1 MDETR
6 LEEIIKVNIRSR
18 NMATANLPPPPSGIV
33 LSLVSALSQT
43 ENHELHV
50 QAIRH
55 RDESLSASSD
65 SYGNLCLQLGLLLVG
80 SDQPQQ
86 LVQRI
91 DPSQMELWRQTDRST
106 SLRLRCDPNQ
116 WIPFG
121 QMAGLILKNAL
132 LRPPIPQNNRPM
144 ILEEP
149 VANHVKETLL
159 YGLSLQHVELRNV
172 ISSIIASSSVSPD
185 GIQPYLHISQWPQLM
200 PTLLKNLQ
208 PNTTDIHALEGSLSA
223 IRKIMEDG
231 PQEIPTHH
239 LDSLVPLL
247 LQLLGSPQESS
258 KVAALQSLV
267 ACLATGLLPSAL
279 LIQFSDYLQGLSQ
292 LATDPSVQVRKWVCR
307 SINTLLEHH
316 TQYLAPQLPSICH
329 FMLQSTTSA
338 HQQLNDDTVAMEA
351 CEFWLLFA
359 TLDESVL
366 TTEMMNVVEGM
377 LPQLIPVL
385 LNNMVYSEDQRIDL
399 IANNEMDMEDHQHHQ
414 GLKPV
419 FHRSKRKHD
428 VTENVGGHMDEEDND
443 GEDDDDDDDF
453 DEDDNEW
460 TLRKYAGASLDSLAN
475 LYGAQSI
482 LPPLLPALQQGLSS
496 MDPWIQEAS
505 ILALGAIAEGCRE
518 EMNEHMVNLYPYL
531 MNLLATPE
539 TPQYLPQV
547 KSICAWTVGRYASW
561 AVEQVQNGVQ
571 GHLLAQMTDVFL
583 QRLQDRNRKVQ
594 IACGS
599 ALGVLMETAGDL
611 MAPYLEHIYPALVS
625 AMHRYQG
632 RSLIIIFDTLGIM
645 ADFCGPVIG
654 ERDLPAQYVP
664 PMLQLLNVLLRNDP
678 TDRTLLPLMESLA
691 SIALA
696 CGLNYQP
703 YALETFDNAM
713 GMIEQMQLILATTDT
728 AAEEDADPMICAIDL
743 LDGLCEGLGVNFV
756 ALVSSSTRYSQHFTS
771 VLHALCKHDSL
782 GVRMSALA
790 LLGDLARNAP
800 SLIEPALPE
809 LVQEA
814 LANVEPHMH
823 SVESSLCNNAVWAI
837 GEICV
842 QCGKNPL
849 PLQPFAPILMQKL
862 IALLMGNGTD
872 HLTGVPG
879 LAENAAACVGR
890 LANVDPAL
898 VAPELPRFLLGW
910 CDGMA
915 KIVDP
920 TERRDAFN
928 GFCNAIYAN
937 PQAIHQVATNPADA
951 ISSILFALVSWHVPS
966 ETDAE
971 EAENFLMGDYKGF
984 QPFPPTEGELQAR
997 LSRLIVDIHTSV
1009 GEDVWKRVETQL
1021 PVNVRRLLR
1030 ETYQLQ

>member
-1 MDETR
+1 MYSSESQ
-6 LEEIIKVNIRSR
+6 LEEIIKSR
-18 NMATANLPPPPSGIV
+18 IQIDLTMATNLPPPPNGQV

-43 ENHELHV
+43 ENHDLHV

-55 RDESLSASSD
+55 RDESLSASSE
-65 SYGNLCLQLGLLLVG
+65 SYGNLCLQLGFLLVG

-91 DPSQMELWRQTDRST
+91 DPSQLELWRQTDINT
-106 SLRLRCDPNQ
+106 VLRLQGDLNM

-144 ILEEP
+144 ILEEEIS
-149 VANHVKETLL
+149 NHVKDTLL
-159 YGLSLQHVELRNV
+159 YGLSLQNVELRNV

-185 GIQPYLHISQWPQLM
+185 GIQPYLHIGQWSQLM
-200 PTLLKNLQ
+200 PTLLHNLQ
-208 PNTTDIHALEGSLSA
+208 PNNSNPHAVKGALST
-223 IRKIMEDG
+223 IRKMMEDG
-231 PQEIPTHH
+231 PDEIPTHH

-247 LQLLGSPQESS
+247 LHLFASPEESS

-267 ACLATGLLPSAL
+267 ACLSYGLLPSAL

-292 LATDPSVQVRKWVCR
+292 LASDPSSQVRKWVCR

-316 TQYLAPQLPSICH
+316 TQYLAPQLPSICQ
-329 FMLQSTTSA
+329 FMLQSTILSNHHHH
-338 HQQLNDDTVAMEA
+338 HQAPLTMSNNEEVAMEA

-359 TLDESVL
+359 TLDEHVL
-366 TTEMMNVVEGM
+366 TSEMMEVVERT
-377 LPQLIPVL
+377 LSQLIPVL
-385 LNNMVYSEDQRIDL
+385 LNNMVYSKDQQIDL
-399 IANNEMDMEDHQHHQ
+399 IAKNEMDMEEQQPHETM
-414 GLKPV
+414 KPV

-428 VTENVGGHMDEEDND
+428 GTDD
-443 GEDDDDDDDF
+443 GDMDDDDDDDL

-496 MDPWIQEAS
+496 SDPWIQEAS
-505 ILALGAIAEGCRE
+505 ILALGAIADGCRE

-531 MNLLATPE
+531 MNLLSTPE
-539 TPQYLPQV
+539 SPQYLPQV

-561 AVEQVQNGVQ
+561 AIEQVQTGVQ
-571 GHLLAQMTDVFL
+571 GHLLAQMTEVFL

-594 IACGS
+594 IASGS

-611 MAPYLEHIYPALVS
+611 MAPYLEHIYPALIA

-645 ADFCGPVIG
+645 ADFCGPIIG
-654 ERDLPAQYVP
+654 ERDLPSQYVP
-664 PMLQLLNVLLRNDP
+664 PMLNLLNGLLRHDP

-703 YALETFDNAM
+703 YALETFENAM
-713 GMIEQMQLILATTDT
+713 GIIEQMQLILATNDNL
-728 AAEEDADPMICAIDL
+728 AEEETDPIVCAVDL
-743 LDGLCEGLGVNFV
+743 LDGLCEGLGANFV
-756 ALVSSSTRYSQHFTS
+756 ALVSSSNRFAQHFTS
-771 VLHALCKHDSL
+771 VLHALCKYQSI

-800 SLIEPALPE
+800 SLIEPALPQ
-809 LVQEA
+809 LLQEA
-814 LANVEPHMH
+814 LANTEPHIH
-823 SVESSLCNNAVWAI
+823 SMESSLCNNAVWAI

-842 QCGKNPL
+842 QCGRNSL
-849 PLQPFAPILMQKL
+849 PLQPFASLLMQKL

-872 HLTGVPG
+872 HVTGVPG

-890 LANVDPAL
+890 LANVDPNF

-915 KIVDP
+915 KIIDP
-920 TERRDAFN
+920 AERRDAFN
-928 GFCNAIYAN
+928 GFCNALYAN
-937 PQAIHQVATNPADA
+937 PQAIQKAASNPSDV
-951 ISSILFALVSWHVPS
+951 ISSILFALVSWHVPPETEAS
-966 ETDAE
+966 EADE
-971 EAENFLMGDYKGF
+971 FLSGDYGF
-984 QPFPPTEGELQAR
+984 QPFPPSEGELQGR
-997 LSRLIVDIHTSV
+997 LSRLIGDIQTSV
-1009 GEDVWKRVETQL
+1009 GADVWKRVENQL

-1030 ETYQLQ
+1030 EVYNL